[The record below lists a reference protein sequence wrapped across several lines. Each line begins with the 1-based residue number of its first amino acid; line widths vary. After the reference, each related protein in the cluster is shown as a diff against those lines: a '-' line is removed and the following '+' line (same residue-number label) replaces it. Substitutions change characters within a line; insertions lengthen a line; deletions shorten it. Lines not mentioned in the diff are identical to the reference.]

1 MDLGNLQDIYHMSK
15 ICDVHGAVSIHMDMS
30 MDTDRDTY
38 KDRDKDILTDMEWAN
53 FF

>member
-1 MDLGNLQDIYHMSK
+1 MYLGNLQDMPK
-15 ICDVHGAVSIHMDMS
+15 ICNIHGAVSIHMDMS

-38 KDRDKDILTDMEWAN
+38 KDRDKDIETDMELAN